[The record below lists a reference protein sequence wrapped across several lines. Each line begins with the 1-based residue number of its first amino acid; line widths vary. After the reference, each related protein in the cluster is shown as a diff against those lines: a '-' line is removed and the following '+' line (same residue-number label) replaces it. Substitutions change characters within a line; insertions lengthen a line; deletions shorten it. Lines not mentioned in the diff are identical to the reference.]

1 MLTNMQELLKTVAEQ
16 LPEGMI
22 IVDDNDEIIFVNRAA
37 EEIRHIQS
45 DQVIGR
51 SVVLCHPEKSFE
63 KVKRALHFLRREE
76 TTTFKRMVTDTVK
89 NKYYENTYA
98 PVRDSNNNYIGAV
111 ILSRDITDKRKLE
124 EERTRYLQDLEERVT
139 ELTGKL
145 HDLFISSM
153 NSLVSTL
160 EAKDP
165 YTKEHSLRVCDMAV
179 KMTEHKYGISP
190 KVREVELSSKLHD
203 IGKVGIREAIYNK
216 PGKLTDE
223 EFDHIKKHTIIGEEI
238 LLPIEKLRSVAKAV
252 KHHHERFDGTGYP
265 DGLNGKQIP
274 EASRIIAIADTYDAM
289 TSARP
294 YRPAMK
300 PEKAAEEIKKHIGTQ
315 FDPQWGEIFLALF
328 YTGSIG

>member
-1 MLTNMQELLKTVAEQ
+1 MTTNMHELLHTVIEQ
-16 LPEGMI
+16 LPEGII
-22 IVDDNDEIIFVNRAA
+22 IVGDNDEIIFVNRAA
-37 EEIRHIQS
+37 EEIRHIQA

-51 SVVLCHPEKSFE
+51 SVLLCHPEKSFE
-63 KVKRALHFLRREE
+63 KVKRALQFLRRKE

-89 NKYYENTYA
+89 NRCYENTYA
-98 PVRDSNNNYIGAV
+98 AVRDSNNNYIGAF
-111 ILSRDITDKRKLE
+111 IISKDITDRRKLD
-124 EERTRYLQDLEERVT
+124 EERTAYLQNLEERVT

-145 HDLFISSM
+145 QDLFISSM
-153 NSLVSTL
+153 NSLVNTL

-165 YTKEHSLRVCDMAV
+165 YTKGHSLRVCDMAV
-179 KMTEHKYGISP
+179 KMAEHKYGVSP

-203 IGKVGIREAIYNK
+203 IGKVGIRETILNK

-223 EFDHIKKHTIIGEEI
+223 EFNHIKEHTIIGEEI
-238 LLPIEKLRSVAKAV
+238 LLPIEKLKPVAKAA

-265 DGLNGKQIP
+265 DGLKREEIP
-274 EASRIIAIADTYDAM
+274 ETSRIIAIADTYDAM

-300 PEKAAEEIKKHIGTQ
+300 PEKAAEEIKKHMGTQ
-315 FDPQWGEIFLALF
+315 LDPQWGEIFLALF